1 MFGSMT
7 RNPAGAYA
15 TVGLETSINSASPHK
30 LISML
35 YDGALTALAKAAAQ
49 MKAGDIA
56 AKGNSISQ
64 AISIIDNG
72 LRASLNKKQ
81 GGEIAE
87 SLDSLYEYMS
97 NRLLAANIGN
107 HPEYIE
113 EVRTLLK
120 ELKGAWEQIGAP
132 SRADAGAATGLQP
145 A

>member
-1 MFGSMT
+1 MFGSTT

-35 YDGALTALAKAAAQ
+35 YDGALTALAKAGAQ

-72 LRASLNKKQ
+72 LRASLDKKQ

-113 EVRTLLK
+113 EVRRLLN

-132 SRADAGAATGLQP
+132 GRANAGAASGLQP